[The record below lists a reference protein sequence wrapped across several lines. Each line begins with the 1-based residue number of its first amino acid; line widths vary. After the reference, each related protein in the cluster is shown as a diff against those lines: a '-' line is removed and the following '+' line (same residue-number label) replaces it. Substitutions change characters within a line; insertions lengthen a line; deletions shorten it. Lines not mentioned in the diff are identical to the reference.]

1 MSMGRKH
8 FGNNLS
14 KVEDPR
20 KIREEAEKKAAEEA
34 KNLASPN
41 RDQKMFDEDRKN
53 FVNVNGAEFRVT
65 PKGRHD
71 EK

>member
-20 KIREEAEKKAAEEA
+20 QIREDAEKAAEEEKKRLAGRNRPA
-34 KNLASPN
+34 KDINS
-41 RDQKMFDEDRKN
+41 DRGS
-53 FVNVNGAEFRVT
+53 FVSFFGGLFRVRA
-65 PKGRHD
+65 KDRHD
-71 EK
+71 K

>member
-20 KIREEAEKKAAEEA
+20 KIREEAEKAAEKEA
-34 KNLASPN
+34 KDLASPN
-41 RDQKMFDEDRKN
+41 RDQKTFDEDRKN
-53 FVNVNGAEFRVT
+53 FVNVNGAEFRVN

-71 EK
+71 D

>member
-20 KIREEAEKKAAEEA
+20 KTREEAEKAAKEEARKLAGRNRPAEEM
-34 KNLASPN
+34 NS
-41 RDQKMFDEDRKN
+41 DRKN
-53 FVNVNGAEFRVT
+53 FVSFFGGLFRVK

-71 EK
+71 

>member
-20 KIREEAEKKAAEEA
+20 QIRDDAEKAAEEEA
-34 KNLASPN
+34 KKLAGRN
-41 RDQKMFDEDRKN
+41 RPPQDINSDRKN
-53 FVNVNGAEFRVT
+53 FVSFFGGLFRIH

-71 EK
+71 K

>member
-1 MSMGRKH
+1 MGRKH

-20 KIREEAEKKAAEEA
+20 KSREEGEKAAEEEA
-34 KNLASPN
+34 RKLAGRN
-41 RDQKMFDEDRKN
+41 RPAEEVNSDRKN
-53 FVNVNGAEFRVT
+53 FVSFFGGLFRIN

-71 EK
+71 

>member
-20 KIREEAEKKAAEEA
+20 QIREDAEKAAEEEA
-34 KNLASPN
+34 RNLAGRN
-41 RDQKMFDEDRKN
+41 RPAEEINSDRKN
-53 FVNVNGAEFRVT
+53 FVSFFGGLFRVRS
-65 PKGRHD
+65 KDRHD
-71 EK
+71 K